1 VAINILNKINQ
12 LKVKNVDYIDLRDW

>member
-1 VAINILNKINQ
+1 VAINILNKIKQ

>member
-12 LKVKNVDYIDLRDW
+12 IKVKNVDYIDLRDW

>member
-1 VAINILNKINQ
+1 VAINIINKINQ